1 MQMVKTFTFGKMIVI
16 LMNMFQLLV
25 LVVLLEEHSIK
36 FQLVSMVIELILVEL
51 VLIEELVAVAG
62 GGIFDRTYGHG
73 GSGSSGT
80 SYGGGCGGGGTRTTS
95 QHVYGGSVNIFYSVY
110 LEKGNITAYG
120 GSAGMVSGVGQ
131 LGGAGGPGCI
141 SYGSI
146 ASGSY
151 VAGP

>member
-1 MQMVKTFTFGKMIVI
+1 MLIIYGK
-16 LMNMFQLLV
+16 
-25 LVVLLEEHSIK
+25 SIINNK
-36 FQLVSMVIELILVEL
+36 NIQSNGSSGGSCYLSN
-51 VLIEELVAVAG
+51 AG
-62 GGIFDRTYGHG
+62 SGG
-73 GSGSSGT
+73 GSG
-80 SYGGGCGGGGTRTTS
+80 
-95 QHVYGGSVNIFYSVY
+95 GGSVNIFYSVY